1 MGRRPKQTRQLTG
14 IYHAR
19 EARGMSRTELV
30 KRSGVSK
37 QQLSRLE
44 SGQIR
49 LRLDHL
55 KPFAAVLD
63 YSPEEILL
71 WGRLPHG
78 ISESGDQRGDAGTKS
93 PTGKRPGEVREIDAR
108 APLARGRVVSRF
120 KSEHWLF
127 PESFV
132 SEQLHT
138 TSAQLLVLEMNG
150 DSMAP
155 TILSGERVIIDA
167 RHKNPIPDG
176 LYAIRDAFE
185 AAAVRRLQVLRSATP
200 TRVKI
205 ISDNPNHASEEIPLS
220 DLDIVGKVVCC
231 LKLV

>member
-1 MGRRPKQTRQLTG
+1 
-14 IYHAR
+14 
-19 EARGMSRTELV
+19 MSRTELV
-30 KRSGVSK
+30 KKTGISK

-44 SGQIR
+44 NGQIR

-55 KPFAAVLD
+55 KPFAAVLG
-63 YSPEEILL
+63 YSPEQILL

-78 ISESGDQRGDAGTKS
+78 LDGVESDDRRVDDGKS
-93 PTGKRPGEVREIDAR
+93 SASKAPGKVREIETR
-108 APLARGRVVSRF
+108 PPLARGRVVSRF
-120 KSEHWLF
+120 KSEHWLL

-132 SEQLHT
+132 SEQLHAK
-138 TSAQLLVLEMNG
+138 SAELLVLEMNG

-155 TILSGERVIIDA
+155 TVVAGERVIIDGG
-167 RHKNPIPDG
+167 HKNPIPDG

-185 AAAVRRLQVLRSATP
+185 AAVVRRLQVLRSATP

-220 DLDIVGKVVCC
+220 DLEIVGKVVCC